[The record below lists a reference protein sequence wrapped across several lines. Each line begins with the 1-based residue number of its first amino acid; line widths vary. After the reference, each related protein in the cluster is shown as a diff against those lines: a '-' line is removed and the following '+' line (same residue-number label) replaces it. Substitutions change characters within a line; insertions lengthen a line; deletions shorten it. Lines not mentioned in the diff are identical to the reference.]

1 MSSPNPRPP
10 RRRIAGERRPARPD
24 EGLAPTPERLEDPV
38 APDPGPHDEAHHDE
52 AHSGEVPAAE
62 PPDDHA
68 PGTGGPSWPVVAVL
82 GVVAL
87 ALVLAA
93 AWLGLATWD
102 YRAVR
107 DQDAVDEASRTAP
120 AAAERA
126 STAILSYDYGS
137 LDADEKAAERYMTPA
152 YRKQY
157 ADTFDRLVR
166 PNAAKVRA
174 KVQAEVKASGVA
186 HADAD
191 RVNVLLY
198 VNQSTTSTADSG
210 QPQVALNR
218 VQLSMVRR
226 DGTWLVNDITSY

>member
-1 MSSPNPRPP
+1 MSTSSPRPP
-10 RRRIAGERRPARPD
+10 RRRIAGERRPARPED
-24 EGLAPTPERLEDPV
+24 GVTAEPERLEDPV
-38 APDPGPHDEAHHDE
+38 APGPASHGEPA
-52 AHSGEVPAAE
+52 AGEVP
-62 PPDDHA
+62 PPGQ
-68 PGTGGPSWPVVAVL
+68 PPTQRVPSGRNGPSWPVVAVL

-87 ALVLAA
+87 ALVLTA

-102 YRAVR
+102 YREVR
-107 DQDAVDEASRTAP
+107 DQDAVDEAARTAP

-126 STAILSYDYGS
+126 SAAILSYDYGS

-198 VNQSTTSTADSG
+198 VNQSTTSTANSG
-210 QPQVALNR
+210 RPQVALNR
-218 VQLSMVRR
+218 VQLSMVRQG
-226 DGTWLVNDITSY
+226 GTWLVNDITSY

>member
-1 MSSPNPRPP
+1 MSTSSPRPP
-10 RRRIAGERRPARPD
+10 RRRIAGERRPARPED
-24 EGLAPTPERLEDPV
+24 AFTPEQERLEDPV
-38 APDPGPHDEAHHDE
+38 APDPDPHDEAGS
-52 AHSGEVPAAE
+52 AEVP
-62 PPDDHA
+62 PPPA
-68 PGTGGPSWPVVAVL
+68 PPEETVTAVRAGPSWPVVAVL

-87 ALVLAA
+87 ALLLTA

-102 YRAVR
+102 YREVR
-107 DQDAVDEASRTAP
+107 DKQAVDEASRTAP

-126 STAILSYDYGS
+126 SAAILSYDYGS

-174 KVQAEVKASGVA
+174 KVEAEVKASGVA

-198 VNQSTTSTADSG
+198 VNQSTTSTANSG

-218 VQLSMVRR
+218 VQLSMVRQG
-226 DGTWLVNDITSY
+226 GTWLVNDITSD